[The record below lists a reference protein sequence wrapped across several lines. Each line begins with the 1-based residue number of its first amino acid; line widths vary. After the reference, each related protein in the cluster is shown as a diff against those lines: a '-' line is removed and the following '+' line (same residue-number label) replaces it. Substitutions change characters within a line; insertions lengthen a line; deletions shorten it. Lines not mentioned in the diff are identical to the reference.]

1 MRRASFW
8 FTATTVETVPTA
20 THNTTLSPAS
30 RALERGRSVRQ
41 YPTHVPDP
49 LSSFA
54 HAVWRFLLRRAAGRY
69 AEHDLRAFHWLCYLL
84 GQPRFSESF
93 RAEPHEARYG
103 RVKGRASGQLL
114 GRIACPTATTTAAH
128 SRHPRATS
136 TLLAEA
142 AGQRLHLELVLR
154 FLREISPQKSISARH
169 KTTKRGR
176 QGQPAR
182 VGCDEGASCGP
193 DPAIAASEG
202 SCVLCRLE
210 KSVRA
215 NPRCIFIKTAVFAH
229 PNDATGTK
237 RCFGRAGF
245 TRE

>member
-8 FTATTVETVPTA
+8 FTA
-20 THNTTLSPAS
+20 TTLSPAS

-69 AEHDLRAFHWLCYLL
+69 AEHDLSDGIGANSCPCAFHWPCYLL
-84 GQPRFSESF
+84 GQPRLSESF
-93 RAEPHEARYG
+93 SHGAPRGSLWVRQGPSFRSAF
-103 RVKGRASGQLL
+103 L

-136 TLLAEA
+136 TLLAET
-142 AGQRLHLELVLR
+142 AGQRLHRELVLR
-154 FLREISPQKSISARH
+154 FLREISPQESISARH

-176 QGQPAR
+176 HGQPAR
-182 VGCDEGASCGP
+182 VGCDEDVVLRPRPRNRSQGCESPCC
-193 DPAIAASEG
+193 AAS
-202 SCVLCRLE
+202 
-210 KSVRA
+210 KSR
-215 NPRCIFIKTAVFAH
+215 P
-229 PNDATGTK
+229 
-237 RCFGRAGF
+237 RAGRKPKSHF
-245 TRE
+245 MQVIPCTSLVYGDPTT

>member
-69 AEHDLRAFHWLCYLL
+69 AEHDLSDGIGANSCPCAFHWLCYLL
-84 GQPRFSESF
+84 GQPRLSESF
-93 RAEPHEARYG
+93 SRGAPRGSLWVRQGPSFRSAF
-103 RVKGRASGQLL
+103 L

-136 TLLAEA
+136 TLLAET
-142 AGQRLHLELVLR
+142 AGQRLHRELVLR
-154 FLREISPQKSISARH
+154 FLREISPQESIFWTLS
-169 KTTKRGR
+169 T
-176 QGQPAR
+176 P
-182 VGCDEGASCGP
+182 
-193 DPAIAASEG
+193 
-202 SCVLCRLE
+202 
-210 KSVRA
+210 
-215 NPRCIFIKTAVFAH
+215 
-229 PNDATGTK
+229 
-237 RCFGRAGF
+237 
-245 TRE
+245 

>member
-1 MRRASFW
+1 MPSGDFCCVAPRRVGANSC
-8 FTATTVETVPTA
+8 PC
-20 THNTTLSPAS
+20 
-30 RALERGRSVRQ
+30 
-41 YPTHVPDP
+41 
-49 LSSFA
+49 
-54 HAVWRFLLRRAAGRY
+54 
-69 AEHDLRAFHWLCYLL
+69 AFRWLCCLL
-84 GQPRFSESF
+84 GQSRLSESF
-93 RAEPHEARYG
+93 SRGAPRGSLWVRQGPSFRSAF
-103 RVKGRASGQLL
+103 L

-154 FLREISPQKSISARH
+154 FLREISPQESISARH

-237 RCFGRAGF
+237 RCFGKAGF

>member
-30 RALERGRSVRQ
+30 RALERGRSVRE
-41 YPTHVPDP
+41 YPTHVSDP
-49 LSSFA
+49 MSSLG

-93 RAEPHEARYG
+93 SRGAPRGSLWVRQGPSFRSAF
-103 RVKGRASGQLL
+103 L

-136 TLLAEA
+136 TLLAET
-142 AGQRLHLELVLR
+142 AGQRLHRELVLR
-154 FLREISPQKSISARH
+154 FLREISPQESISARH
-169 KTTKRGR
+169 KTTKRSR
-176 QGQPAR
+176 HGQPAR
-182 VGCDEGASCGP
+182 VGCDEDVVLRPRPRNRSQGCESPCC
-193 DPAIAASEG
+193 AASKSRPRHG
-202 SCVLCRLE
+202 AGRKPKLHFRVIQVILCTSL
-210 KSVRA
+210 VY
-215 NPRCIFIKTAVFAH
+215 
-229 PNDATGTK
+229 
-237 RCFGRAGF
+237 
-245 TRE
+245 

>member
-69 AEHDLRAFHWLCYLL
+69 AEHDLSDGIGANSCPCAFHWLCYLL
-84 GQPRFSESF
+84 GQPRLSESF
-93 RAEPHEARYG
+93 SRGAPRGSLWVRQGPSFRSAF
-103 RVKGRASGQLL
+103 L

-128 SRHPRATS
+128 SRHPRAPS
-136 TLLAEA
+136 TLLAET
-142 AGQRLHLELVLR
+142 AGQRLHRELVLR
-154 FLREISPQKSISARH
+154 FLREISPQESISARH

-176 QGQPAR
+176 HGQPAR
-182 VGCDEGASCGP
+182 VGCDEGAVLRP
-193 DPAIAASEG
+193 DPAIAARAANRRAVLPQKAGPEG
-202 SCVLCRLE
+202 GE
-210 KSVRA
+210 
-215 NPRCIFIKTAVFAH
+215 N
-229 PNDATGTK
+229 
-237 RCFGRAGF
+237 
-245 TRE
+245 

>member
-1 MRRASFW
+1 MGASGYGC
-8 FTATTVETVPTA
+8 V
-20 THNTTLSPAS
+20 
-30 RALERGRSVRQ
+30 RGRAQ
-41 YPTHVPDP
+41 AT
-49 LSSFA
+49 
-54 HAVWRFLLRRAAGRY
+54 RFLRLRRSVGR
-69 AEHDLRAFHWLCYLL
+69 RPAF
-84 GQPRFSESF
+84 
-93 RAEPHEARYG
+93 
-103 RVKGRASGQLL
+103 L
-114 GRIACPTATTTAAH
+114 GRIACPTPTTTAAH
-128 SRHPRATS
+128 SRHPRSTS

-154 FLREISPQKSISARH
+154 FLREISPQERAFQHAI

>member
-1 MRRASFW
+1 MGASGYGC
-8 FTATTVETVPTA
+8 V
-20 THNTTLSPAS
+20 
-30 RALERGRSVRQ
+30 RGRAQ
-41 YPTHVPDP
+41 AT
-49 LSSFA
+49 
-54 HAVWRFLLRRAAGRY
+54 RFLRLRRSVGR
-69 AEHDLRAFHWLCYLL
+69 RPAF
-84 GQPRFSESF
+84 
-93 RAEPHEARYG
+93 
-103 RVKGRASGQLL
+103 L
-114 GRIACPTATTTAAH
+114 GRIACPTPTTTAAH
-128 SRHPRATS
+128 SRHPRSTS

-154 FLREISPQKSISARH
+154 FLREISPQESISARH

-237 RCFGRAGF
+237 RCFERAGF